1 MLWHCY
7 HRQVAKVH
15 QQSKYLSKLTSSF
28 YSQQSRRR
36 KGIQPLRNVK
46 IKEKEK
52 LLVFV
57 KENGVTVSAWSR
69 CNIWVPDRC
78 PWLCGMGRALPEH
91 LRRVSPANDWLQPTR
106 TRRQPTPCSL
116 VWCSF
121 SSLFAPFFFFFL
133 FQLHLQNTPTCTIQK
148 TSKLIKEIPKELLTN
163 HFASARDIRFN

>member
-52 LLVFV
+52 LLVFA

-69 CNIWVPDRC
+69 CSIWVPDRC
-78 PWLCGMGRALPEH
+78 PWLRGMGRALPEH
-91 LRRVSPANDWLQPTR
+91 LMSGCSPPGPAGSPHLA
-106 TRRQPTPCSL
+106 PCFGALSPLSL
-116 VWCSF
+116 
-121 SSLFAPFFFFFL
+121 PHFFFFFL

-148 TSKLIKEIPKELLTN
+148 TSKLIKKIPKELLTN